1 MAELFRRVEKKYII
15 NEEQYKKIKRYLV
28 KSFIED
34 EHGKSTIC
42 NIYFDNDNYDLI
54 RHSISKPIFKE
65 KIRLRSYN
73 TPNLYSGEFIITG
86 GTLIAY
92 GSSGMLQAPT
102 SSSSQNTIIYKLSGN
117 IGDIITLKIM
127 KELKLYLLKQKK
139 IFCNNNI

>member
-1 MAELFRRVEKKYII
+1 MAEFFRRVEKKYII

-117 IGDIITLKIM
+117 IGDIITLK
-127 KELKLYLLKQKK
+127 
-139 IFCNNNI
+139 NNEEIEIISFETEKNILQ